1 LDVSSIAKIRI
12 HPAIGIARVGNS
24 EDEYFIGPELPYPT
38 PQQLG
43 FYKDAQGKLKR
54 QAALFRLYAYDA
66 NGRVLGEITTDSIA
80 GEETTIGWTVHV
92 ANKKAAWYDFDV
104 ALDIPEATAN
114 DEQSQIRNAA
124 FTGADRAQ
132 LVIDPGPR
140 SIAGRSAASVAF
152 DTGEFVGTKV
162 YLGELRTDE
171 AGRLLFLGGRGVSA
185 SFQSDTAPVTF
196 ANNDGWHDDT
206 SDGPVHA
213 TVTVGGT
220 TFEADPAW
228 VVTAPPNYGPDI
240 VTPQTMYDVLYDTFA
255 SGFLPPASSKGWK
268 PSFRN
273 DILPLLQ
280 QMVDAQWVNAGFLN
294 MFGWEAPN
302 DFTRADLLDRLARPK
317 PAQGDDPYREL
328 RVQVFNMLRVP
339 PPSDVTTG
347 QNAIA
352 WPPLYGDAFG
362 NYYGSPRVYFNVTP
376 TKYTLFRRW
385 SEGDFVDDRDQ
396 PDGRVTRFEELPLE
410 LQPSTLDMAALHWC
424 MGGPFHP
431 GCEMTWP
438 MRQLT
443 MYREAFRIRER
454 PATLP
459 EPSYG
464 PYITPAIINLS
475 DGPLFWNAP
484 GDITRWMAVP
494 WQTDTASCRAGYAW
508 PGNPLPNEVFIPS
521 FWPSRVPNDVLT
533 AEDYDVVVNAAL
545 PLEERMH
552 AFFRRQRWL
561 RNFDYDG
568 PYIPQITRMITEFGD
583 LGVVEARDNPNG
595 EGDPFPRVLYVE
607 SVPTVPAP
615 PHVLRAART
624 HAHELRPNEQFAFVR
639 FGGLG
644 RR

>member
-1 LDVSSIAKIRI
+1 MDVSSIAKVRI

-24 EDEYFIGPELPYPT
+24 EDAYFIGPELPYAT

-43 FYKDAQGKLKR
+43 FYKDSAGKLKR
-54 QAALFRLYAYDA
+54 QAALFRIYAYDA
-66 NGRVLGEITTDSIA
+66 KGRVLGEVTANDGAI
-80 GEETTIGWTVHV
+80 EWTVHV

-114 DEQSQIRNAA
+114 NEQSQIRNAA
-124 FTGADRAQ
+124 FTGDDRAK

-140 SIAGRSAASVAF
+140 SISGSDAAAVPF

-171 AGRLLFLGGRGVSA
+171 EGRLLFLGGRGVSA
-185 SFQSDTAPVTF
+185 SFQPDTTPVTF

-206 SDGPVHA
+206 SDGPVRA
-213 TVTVGGT
+213 TVTIGAT
-220 TFEADPAW
+220 TYDADPAW
-228 VVTAPPNYGPDI
+228 VVTAPPNYGPGI
-240 VTPQTMYDVLYDTFA
+240 VTPQTLYDVLYDTFA
-255 SGFLPPASSKGWK
+255 GGFLPSASAKTWT

-294 MFGWEAPN
+294 AFGWEAPN
-302 DFTRADLLDRLARPK
+302 DFTRADLIDRLSKTK
-317 PAQGDDPYREL
+317 PAHGDDPYREL
-328 RVQVFNMLRVP
+328 RVQLFNQLRVP
-339 PPSDVTTG
+339 PEPAVLTG
-347 QNAIA
+347 QNPIA

-362 NYYGSPRVYFNVTP
+362 NYDNSPRVYFNVTA
-376 TKYTLFRRW
+376 TKYKLFQRW
-385 SEGDFVDDRDQ
+385 SEGDFVDDLHE
-396 PDGRVTRFEELPLE
+396 PDGHVAHIEKLPLE
-410 LQPSTLDMAALHWC
+410 MQPSTLDMAALHWC

-438 MRQLT
+438 MRQIT
-443 MYREAFRIRER
+443 MYRESFRLRER

-459 EPSYG
+459 EPNYG
-464 PYITPAIINLS
+464 PYITPAIISLS
-475 DGPLFWNAP
+475 DGPLFWNGP

-508 PGNPLPNEVFIPS
+508 PGNPLPNEIFIPS

-533 AEDYDVVVNAAL
+533 EEDFEIVVDAAL
-545 PLEERMH
+545 PLDQRMH
-552 AFFRRQRWL
+552 AFYRRVRWL
-561 RNFDYDG
+561 RSFGYSG

-583 LGVVEARDNPNG
+583 LGVIEARDNPNAA
-595 EGDPFPRVLYVE
+595 GDPFPRVLYVE
-607 SVPTVPAP
+607 SAPTVRAP
-615 PHVLRAART
+615 KHLLLAARQQ
-624 HAHELRPNEQFAFVR
+624 AHELRPSEEFTFVR

>member
-1 LDVSSIAKIRI
+1 MDVSSIATVRI

-24 EDEYFIGPELPYPT
+24 EDAYFIGPELPYPT

-43 FYKDAQGKLKR
+43 FYKDPAGKLKR
-54 QAALFRLYAYDA
+54 QAALFRVYAYDA
-66 NGRVLGEITTDSIA
+66 KGRVLGEVTANDGTVA
-80 GEETTIGWTVHV
+80 WTVHV

-104 ALDIPEATAN
+104 ALDIPEATAHN
-114 DEQSQIRNAA
+114 EQSQIRNAA
-124 FTGADRAQ
+124 FTGGDRAQ

-140 SIAGRSAASVAF
+140 SISGRDVAPVSF

-185 SFQSDTAPVTF
+185 SFQDDTMPVTF

-206 SDGPVHA
+206 SDGPVRA
-213 TVTVGGT
+213 KVTIGDT
-220 TFEADPAW
+220 TYDADPAW
-228 VVTAPPNYGPDI
+228 VVTAPPNYGPDL
-240 VTPQTMYDVLYDTFA
+240 VTPQTLYDVLYDTFA
-255 SGFLPPASSKGWK
+255 DGFLPAASATSWT

-294 MFGWEAPN
+294 AFGWEAPN
-302 DFTRADLLDRLARPK
+302 DFTRADLIDRLSKAK
-317 PAQGDDPYREL
+317 PAHGDDPYREL
-328 RVQVFNMLRVP
+328 RVQLFNQLRVP
-339 PPSDVTTG
+339 PGPTATSG
-347 QNAIA
+347 QNPIA

-362 NYYGSPRVYFNVTP
+362 NYYDSPRVYFNVTP

-385 SEGDFVDDRDQ
+385 SEGDFIDDRDDS
-396 PDGRVTRFEELPLE
+396 DGHVTRVEELPLE
-410 LQPSTLDMAALHWC
+410 AQPGTLDMAALHWC

-443 MYREAFRIRER
+443 MYREAFRLRER

-459 EPSYG
+459 EPNYG
-464 PYITPAIINLS
+464 PWITPAIINLS
-475 DGPLFWNAP
+475 DGPLFWNGP

-494 WQTDTASCRAGYAW
+494 WQTDTASCRAGYSW
-508 PGNPLPNEVFIPS
+508 PGNPLPNEIFIPS

-533 AEDYDVVVNAAL
+533 EEDYAVVVDAEL
-545 PLEERMH
+545 PLDQRMH
-552 AFFRRQRWL
+552 AFYRRVRWL
-561 RNFDYDG
+561 RSFDYNG
-568 PYIPQITRMITEFGD
+568 PYIPQITRMITEFGE
-583 LGVVEARDNPNG
+583 LGVVEARENPNADD
-595 EGDPFPRVLYVE
+595 DPFPRVFYVE
-607 SVPTVPAP
+607 SAPTVRAP
-615 PHVLRAART
+615 KQLLLAAREQ
-624 HAHELRPNEQFAFVR
+624 AHELRPNEQFAFVR

>member
-1 LDVSSIAKIRI
+1 MNVSSIAKVRI
-12 HPAIGIARVGNS
+12 HPAIGVARVGNS

-43 FYKDAQGKLKR
+43 FYKDPQGKLKR

-66 NGRVLGEITTDSIA
+66 KGRVLGEVTANDGAI
-80 GEETTIGWTVHV
+80 EWNVHV

-114 DEQSQIRNAA
+114 NEQSQIRNAA
-124 FTGADRAQ
+124 FTGGDRAK

-140 SIAGRSAASVAF
+140 SISGKNAPAVPF

-162 YLGELRTDE
+162 YLGELRTDD

-185 SFQSDTAPVTF
+185 SFQADTKPVTF

-213 TVTVGGT
+213 TVTIGT
-220 TFEADPAW
+220 TTYDADPAW

-240 VTPQTMYDVLYDTFA
+240 VTPQTLYDVLYDTFA
-255 SGFLPPASSKGWK
+255 GGFLPSASAKTWT

-294 MFGWEAPN
+294 AFGWEAPN
-302 DFTRADLLDRLARPK
+302 DFTRADLINRLSKPK
-317 PAQGDDPYREL
+317 PAHGDDPYREL
-328 RVQVFNMLRVP
+328 RVQIFNQLRVP
-339 PPSDVTTG
+339 PAPTVMTG
-347 QNAIA
+347 QNPIA

-362 NYYGSPRVYFNVTP
+362 NYYNSPRVYFTVTA
-376 TKYTLFRRW
+376 TKFTLFQRW
-385 SEGDFVDDRDQ
+385 SEGDFTDDLHES
-396 PDGRVTRFEELPLE
+396 DGHVTRVEKLPLE
-410 LQPSTLDMAALHWC
+410 LQPGTLDMAALHWC

-443 MYREAFRIRER
+443 MYRDAFRLRER

-459 EPSYG
+459 EPDFG
-464 PYITPAIINLS
+464 PVITPAIINLS
-475 DGPLFWNAP
+475 NGPLFWNGP

-494 WQTDTASCRAGYAW
+494 WQTDTASCRAGYTDW
-508 PGNPLPNEVFIPS
+508 PGDPLPNESFIPS

-533 AEDYDVVVNAAL
+533 EEDFEIVVNAKL
-545 PLEERMH
+545 PLDDRMH
-552 AFFRRQRWL
+552 AFYRRVRWL
-561 RNFDYDG
+561 RSFHYDG
-568 PYIPQITRMITEFGD
+568 PYIPQINRMITEFGD
-583 LGVVEARDNPNG
+583 LGVVEARENPNPAA
-595 EGDPFPRVLYVE
+595 DPFPRVLYVE
-607 SVPTVPAP
+607 SAPTVRAP
-615 PHVLRAART
+615 KHLLLAAREQ
-624 HAHELRPNEQFAFVR
+624 AHELRPNADFTYVR

>member
-1 LDVSSIAKIRI
+1 MDVSSIAKVRI

-24 EDEYFIGPELPYPT
+24 EDAYFIGPELPYPT

-43 FYKDAQGKLKR
+43 FYKDSQGKLKR

-66 NGRVLGEITTDSIA
+66 NGRVLGEVTATDGEIA
-80 GEETTIGWTVHV
+80 WTVHV

-114 DEQSQIRNAA
+114 GQQSQIRNAA
-124 FTGADRAQ
+124 FTGSDRTK

-140 SIAGRSAASVAF
+140 SIAGRDAAAVPF
-152 DTGEFVGTKV
+152 DSGEFVGTKV

-171 AGRLLFLGGRGVSA
+171 AGRLLFLGGHGVSA
-185 SFQSDTAPVTF
+185 SFQAETMPVTF

-206 SDGPVHA
+206 SDGPVRA
-213 TVTVGGT
+213 TVTIGDT
-220 TFEADPAW
+220 AYDADPAW
-228 VVTAPPNYGPDI
+228 VVTAPPNYGPDL
-240 VTPQTMYDVLYDTFA
+240 VTPQTLYDVLYDTFA
-255 SGFLPPASSKGWK
+255 GGFLPSATAKSWT

-294 MFGWEAPN
+294 AFGWDAPN
-302 DFTRADLLDRLARPK
+302 DFTRADLIDRLAKPK
-317 PAQGDDPYREL
+317 PAHGDDPYREL
-328 RVQVFNMLRVP
+328 RVQLFNQLRVP
-339 PPSDVTTG
+339 PAPTALTG
-347 QNAIA
+347 QNPIA

-362 NYYGSPRVYFNVTP
+362 NYYNSPRVYFNVTP
-376 TKYTLFRRW
+376 TKYTLFQRW
-385 SEGDFVDDRDQ
+385 SEGDFVDDRHQ
-396 PDGRVTRFEELPLE
+396 PDGRVTRFDEVPLQA
-410 LQPSTLDMAALHWC
+410 QPSTLDMAALHWC

-443 MYREAFRIRER
+443 MYREAFRLRER

-459 EPSYG
+459 EPDYG
-464 PYITPAIINLS
+464 PWITPAVINLS
-475 DGPLFWNAP
+475 DGPLFWNGP

-494 WQTDTASCRAGYAW
+494 WQTDTASCRAGYGW
-508 PGNPLPNEVFIPS
+508 PGNPLPNEIFIPS

-533 AEDYDVVVNAAL
+533 EEDFAIVVDAQV
-545 PLEERMH
+545 PLDQRMH
-552 AFFRRQRWL
+552 AFYRRVRWL
-561 RNFDYDG
+561 RSFDYNG
-568 PYIPQITRMITEFGD
+568 PYIPQITRMITEFGE
-583 LGVVEARDNPNG
+583 LGVVEARENPNAG
-595 EGDPFPRVLYVE
+595 DDPFPRVFYVE
-607 SVPTVPAP
+607 SAPTVRAP
-615 PHVLRAART
+615 KQLLLAARDQ
-624 HAHELRPNEQFAFVR
+624 AHELRPNEEFSFVR

>member
-1 LDVSSIAKIRI
+1 MDVSSIAKVRI

-24 EDEYFIGPELPYPT
+24 EDEYFIGPELPYPA
-38 PQQLG
+38 PQELG
-43 FYKDAQGKLKR
+43 FYKDSAGKLKR

-66 NGRVLGEITTDSIA
+66 KGRVLGEVTGNDGA
-80 GEETTIGWTVHV
+80 VEWTVHV

-114 DEQSQIRNAA
+114 NEQSQIRNAA
-124 FTGADRAQ
+124 FTGADRAK

-140 SIAGRSAASVAF
+140 SISGRNAAAVPF

-185 SFQSDTAPVTF
+185 SFQIDTTPVTF

-206 SDGPVHA
+206 ADGPVRA
-213 TVTVGGT
+213 TVTIGGT
-220 TFEADPAW
+220 AYDADPAW
-228 VVTAPPNYGPDI
+228 IVTAPPNYGPDI
-240 VTPQTMYDVLYDTFA
+240 VTPQTLYDVLYDAFA
-255 SGFLPPASSKGWK
+255 GKFLPSASSKTWT

-294 MFGWEAPN
+294 AFGWEAPN
-302 DFTRADLLDRLARPK
+302 DFTRADLLDRLSKPK
-317 PAQGDDPYREL
+317 PAHGDDPYREL
-328 RVQVFNMLRVP
+328 RVQLFNQLRVP
-339 PPSDVTTG
+339 PAPTAITG

-362 NYYGSPRVYFNVTP
+362 NYDNSPRVYFSVTA
-376 TKYTLFRRW
+376 TKYKLFQRW
-385 SEGDFVDDRDQ
+385 SEGDFLDDLHQ
-396 PDGRVTRFEELPLE
+396 PDGHVARFEELPLE
-410 LQPSTLDMAALHWC
+410 AQPGTLDMAALHWC

-438 MRQLT
+438 MRVFA
-443 MYREAFRIRER
+443 MYREAFRLRER

-459 EPSYG
+459 EPDYG
-464 PYITPAIINLS
+464 PFITPAIISLS

-494 WQTDTASCRAGYAW
+494 WQTDTASCRAGYTGWA
-508 PGNPLPNEVFIPS
+508 GNPLPNEAFIPS

-533 AEDYDVVVNAAL
+533 EEDFEVVVNAKL
-545 PLEERMH
+545 QLEERMH
-552 AFFRRQRWL
+552 AFYRRVRWL
-561 RNFDYDG
+561 RSFDYSG
-568 PYIPQITRMITEFGD
+568 PSIPQITRMITEFGD
-583 LGVVEARDNPNG
+583 LGVVEARANPNPAD
-595 EGDPFPRVLYVE
+595 DPFPRVLYVE
-607 SVPTVPAP
+607 SAPTVRAP
-615 PHVLRAART
+615 KRLLLAAREQ
-624 HAHELRPNEQFAFVR
+624 AHELRPNEEFTFIR

>member
-1 LDVSSIAKIRI
+1 MNVSSIAQVRI

-24 EDEYFIGPELPYPT
+24 EDSYFIGPELPYAIPRE
-38 PQQLG
+38 LG
-43 FYKDAQGKLKR
+43 FYKDSAGKLKR

-66 NGRVLGEITTDSIA
+66 KGAVLGEVTAKDA
-80 GEETTIGWTVHV
+80 AVEWTVHV

-114 DEQSQIRNAA
+114 NEQSQIRNAA
-124 FTGADRAQ
+124 FTGGERAQ
-132 LVIDPGPR
+132 LTIDPGPR
-140 SIAGRSAASVAF
+140 SISGKNAAPVSF

-162 YLGELRTDE
+162 YLGELRTDD

-185 SFQSDTAPVTF
+185 SFQADSKPVTF

-206 SDGPVHA
+206 SDGPVRA
-213 TVTVGGT
+213 TVTIGGKT
-220 TFEADPAW
+220 YDADPAW

-240 VTPQTMYDVLYDTFA
+240 VTPQTLYDVLYDTFA
-255 SGFLPPASSKGWK
+255 GGFLPAASSKTWT

-294 MFGWEAPN
+294 AFGWEAPN
-302 DFTRADLLDRLARPK
+302 DFTRADLIDRLSKPK

-328 RVQVFNMLRVP
+328 RVQLFNQLRVP
-339 PPSDVTTG
+339 PAANVMTG
-347 QNAIA
+347 QNPIA

-362 NYYGSPRVYFNVTP
+362 NYYNSPRVYFNVTA
-376 TKYTLFRRW
+376 TKYTLFQRW
-385 SEGDFVDDRDQ
+385 SEGDFNDDLHERDEH
-396 PDGRVTRFEELPLE
+396 VTNLEKVPLDA
-410 LQPSTLDMAALHWC
+410 QPSTLDMAALHWC

-438 MRQLT
+438 MRQIT
-443 MYREAFRIRER
+443 MYREAFRLRER
-454 PATLP
+454 PANLP
-459 EPSYG
+459 EPDYG
-464 PYITPAIINLS
+464 PFITTAIITISN
-475 DGPLFWNAP
+475 GPLYWNAP

-494 WQTDTASCRAGYAW
+494 WQTDTASCRAGYTGW
-508 PGNPLPNEVFIPS
+508 PGNPLPNETFIPS

-533 AEDYDVVVNAAL
+533 EEDFAIVVDAKL
-545 PLEERMH
+545 DLDERMH
-552 AFFRRQRWL
+552 AFYRRQRWL
-561 RNFDYDG
+561 RSFDYNG

-583 LGVVEARDNPNG
+583 LGVVEARKNPNKAD
-595 EGDPFPRVLYVE
+595 DPFPRVLYVE
-607 SVPTVPAP
+607 SAPTVRAP
-615 PHVLRAART
+615 QHLLLAARDQ
-624 HAHELRPNEQFAFVR
+624 AHELRPNEEFTFVR